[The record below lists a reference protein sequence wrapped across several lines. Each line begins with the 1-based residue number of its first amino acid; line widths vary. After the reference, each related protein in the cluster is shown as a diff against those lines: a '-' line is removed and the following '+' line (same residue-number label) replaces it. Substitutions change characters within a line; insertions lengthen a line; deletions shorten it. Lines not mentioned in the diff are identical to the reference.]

1 MTTRT
6 ESWSRIPPRLRAIL
20 GQVPQSTSAA
30 RLARNATRRNLRVLA
45 FHGVPDLAQ
54 FDRVVTA
61 ILRVYEPVSESDV
74 AASIE
79 GKRRLPNLA
88 VWFTFDDGLRSTFD
102 AGQLLASHGV
112 SATAFVCPAVIGQA
126 RRLWFQ
132 SAEEAARRGMQ
143 SGTEDAPST
152 RSLKVRSDLERR
164 ALVAELESRLDAVD
178 PARVVHVEDLL
189 AWRAL
194 GHTVGNHTW
203 DHPCLDTCSDE
214 DQKGQV
220 MRAHDQL
227 VGWGIHPRFLAYPNG
242 NFTPIAADVAQA
254 LGYAGSLLFD
264 HALSGDVA
272 GFPHQISRL
281 RIDSDVDTRR
291 ALSILSGAHSF
302 AHHLVLKG

>member
-1 MTTRT
+1 MTSRT
-6 ESWSRIPPRLRAIL
+6 ESWTRISPRFRTIL
-20 GQVPQSTSAA
+20 GQVPQSAPAA

-45 FHGVPDLAQ
+45 FHGVPDLAK

-61 ILRVYEPVSESDV
+61 ILRDYEPVSESDV
-74 AASIE
+74 AAAIE
-79 GKRRLPNLA
+79 GHYRLPNLA

-102 AGQLLASHGV
+102 AAQLLADHGV
-112 SATAFVCPAVIGQA
+112 SATAFVCPAVIGQPQ
-126 RRLWFQ
+126 RLWFQ
-132 SAEEAARRGMQ
+132 SAEEAAQRGIQ
-143 SGTEDAPST
+143 LGREDSLST
-152 RSLKVRSDLERR
+152 LRLKVRPDSERR
-164 ALVAELESRLDAVD
+164 ALVAELESRLDTVD
-178 PARVVHVEDLL
+178 PAIVVHVEDLE

-203 DHPCLDTCSDE
+203 DHPCLDTCSAE
-214 DQKGQV
+214 DQKAQV

-227 VGWGIHPRFLAYPNG
+227 VGWGIYPRFFAYPNG

-264 HALSGDVA
+264 HALSSDVA
-272 GFPHQISRL
+272 AFPHQISRL

-302 AHHLVLKG
+302 AHHLVLNG